1 MMRMLHLL
9 TLTNKPAT
17 SVFRKTSK
25 ARSELERV
33 EKRKLTREREREMF
47 KTKNGVKAIVEK

>member
-33 EKRKLTREREREMF
+33 EKRKLTREREMF